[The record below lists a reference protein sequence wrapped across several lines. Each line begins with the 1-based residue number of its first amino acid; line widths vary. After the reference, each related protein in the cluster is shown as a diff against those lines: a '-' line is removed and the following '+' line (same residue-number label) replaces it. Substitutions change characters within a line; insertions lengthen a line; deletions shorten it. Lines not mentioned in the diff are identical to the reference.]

1 MRLTK
6 ASPVARAA
14 SLSGLA
20 GGLHPHRSDP
30 NAELIGAQLGPCL
43 PLARSGEH
51 RPAAGTVPTR
61 SPETTSGT

>member
-6 ASPVARAA
+6 AEPCR
-14 SLSGLA
+14 SGRFSFRL
-20 GGLHPHRSDP
+20 GRGLHPHRSDP
-30 NAELIGAQLGPCL
+30 NAELIGAQLGLCL
-43 PLARSGEH
+43 PLARPGEH